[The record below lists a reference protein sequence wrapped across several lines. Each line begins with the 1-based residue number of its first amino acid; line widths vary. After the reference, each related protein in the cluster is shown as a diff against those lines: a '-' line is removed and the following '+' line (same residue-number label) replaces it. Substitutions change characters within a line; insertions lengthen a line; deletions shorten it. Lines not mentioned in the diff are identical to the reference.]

1 MLTMVSTRCP
11 SPHCV
16 IASIF
21 QRVRCSWVTSC
32 SCQGI
37 PVNTAAVNFSKAS
50 HGLCSP
56 LGPDDGYAF
65 WQRGVSIQPAFWLHR
80 PIGWSPWPIIP
91 VSGVAMPVCK
101 PVCQAKSVQHPLVRY
116 FFQLGTGCCKWLPG
130 QVKTPTPMAAWMP
143 SSTWPRIAEG
153 SSSNPLLCWS
163 MACTLSC
170 LECLSQMSTTTKINY
185 SGNNKEKQLQP
196 SCNASIRLIHVTS
209 LGNVLNSI
217 LKPPILLCVIFLMVA
232 SIDWSLPCCLLSHS
246 IPQLLVNKK
255 PTCWLKFKWPLG
267 NKHQNKRHKYG
278 KHYSK
283 ELLFTVSGGMPWAFR
298 KCTHAPQ

>member
-1 MLTMVSTRCP
+1 MTHYPC
-11 SPHCV
+11 
-16 IASIF
+16 
-21 QRVRCSWVTSC
+21 QWCS
-32 SCQGI
+32 
-37 PVNTAAVNFSKAS
+37 NA
-50 HGLCSP
+50 
-56 LGPDDGYAF
+56 
-65 WQRGVSIQPAFWLHR
+65 
-80 PIGWSPWPIIP
+80 
-91 VSGVAMPVCK
+91 
-101 PVCQAKSVQHPLVRY
+101 SVQTCLPSQICAAPSGKII

-130 QVKTPTPMAAWMP
+130 QVKTSTPMAAWMP

-232 SIDWSLPCCLLSHS
+232 SID
-246 IPQLLVNKK
+246 
-255 PTCWLKFKWPLG
+255 
-267 NKHQNKRHKYG
+267 
-278 KHYSK
+278 
-283 ELLFTVSGGMPWAFR
+283 
-298 KCTHAPQ
+298 